1 MIKKLYIIS
10 VYFYLLVGN
19 LIIKR
24 VDLMFSQTLNA
35 RNEFLSMSLIY
46 FVFGILIGFSKLLYK
61 PINGSKLKFDIW
73 NFIPLMLPSAM
84 IYILSFNGIL
94 NRNIISSN
102 VIGLLVI
109 LSGYSISSSLYWK

>member
-1 MIKKLYIIS
+1 MIKKFYIIS
-10 VYFYLLVGN
+10 MYVYLLISD

-24 VDLMFSQTLNA
+24 IDLVLSQSFNTRMA
-35 RNEFLSMSLIY
+35 FLSMSLIY

-61 PINGSKLKFDIW
+61 PINHSKLKFDIW

-102 VIGLLVI
+102 VIALLTI